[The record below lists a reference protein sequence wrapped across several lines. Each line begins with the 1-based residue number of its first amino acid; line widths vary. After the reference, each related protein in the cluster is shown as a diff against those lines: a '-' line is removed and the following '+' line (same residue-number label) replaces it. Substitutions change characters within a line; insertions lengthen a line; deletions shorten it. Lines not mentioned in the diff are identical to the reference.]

1 MVDFIL
7 GEDSDKQP
15 LHQAASHTYQA
26 CAVYTHYTAV
36 PISKFRET
44 HKR

>member
-15 LHQAASHTYQA
+15 LHQAASHIPIKHVL
-26 CAVYTHYTAV
+26 CTAV

>member
-26 CAVYTHYTAV
+26 CAVYSTAV